1 MCIFAASSLESK
13 EKLEGAQ
20 NLSLHIVDLRY
31 DFMRAEG
38 LKNSR
43 WRDRLWF
50 WRAALVD

>member
-13 EKLEGAQ
+13 EKLEGAH
-20 NLSLHIVDLRY
+20 NLSLHVVDLRY
-31 DFMRAEG
+31 EFMRAEG
-38 LKNSR
+38 LKNLR